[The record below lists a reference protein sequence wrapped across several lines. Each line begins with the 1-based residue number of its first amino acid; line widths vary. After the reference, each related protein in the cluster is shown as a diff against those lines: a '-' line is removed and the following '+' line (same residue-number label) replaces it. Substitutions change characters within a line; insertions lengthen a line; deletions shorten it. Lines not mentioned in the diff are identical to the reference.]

1 MVAFFSSSLL
11 ITFFPSS
18 TPPNKA
24 KRKIQNEREALIDII
39 KIFEE
44 EGLQSGRNEYSSGL
58 NQPNLGD
65 LAMFGVM
72 NSVSGLNVHEEIIL
86 GRDGLAS
93 EWYRRMHNEVMGSSA
108 KK

>member
-1 MVAFFSSSLL
+1 LNVLSVQ
-11 ITFFPSS
+11 
-18 TPPNKA
+18 NKA
-24 KRKIQNEREALIDII
+24 KRNIQNEREALIDII
-39 KIFEE
+39 TTFEQ
-44 EGLQSGRNEYSSGL
+44 EGLQNGMNEYSSGL

-93 EWYRRMHNEVMGSSA
+93 EWYKRMHNEVMGGSS
-108 KK
+108 KN